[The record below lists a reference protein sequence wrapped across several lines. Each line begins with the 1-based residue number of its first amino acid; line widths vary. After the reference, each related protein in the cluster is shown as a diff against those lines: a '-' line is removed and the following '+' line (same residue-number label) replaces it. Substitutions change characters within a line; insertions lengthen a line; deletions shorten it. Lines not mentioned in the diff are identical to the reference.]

1 MEQLCYLKDIISDT
15 EKRLSLIKENKEN
28 LDSKLI
34 ELDELRKNCFS
45 HFKFQKDL
53 IFKDILKK
61 YKNKKQLLEFLNSL
75 FDRID
80 ITIFDVNIDLNNINF
95 TIFDNQIENI
105 KKDIC
110 FYNSEKKIK
119 LKELEMVKKYLNGL
133 SVYKQF
139 KRDFTNSVF
148 DQYYTKNRNKI
159 FKNIGNTSFI
169 KQYINDKY
177 YKLKFSRCLLKDEF
191 QYKEYQKEE
200 ECIKNSLIELELN
213 IIEQQNLLDNLN
225 TAKERLV
232 NLKNEDFF
240 IKELNSFFIENFDIE
255 HAKSINNKKF
265 NKYYFNYK
273 VICFIVNNLKNEILL
288 LDNFY
293 NKKWKFFKKIRC
305 FQYTQKYKSF
315 EFKKDEIESEI
326 IQYIENLYNQ
336 YKICKKI
343 ININLDIIDQVH
355 INNEQDFLLF
365 LHDEFQL
372 NVHNSFNIKN
382 NEKEDF
388 INIFK
393 NNIMHF
399 NYIKL

>member
-34 ELDELRKNCFS
+34 ELYELRKNCCS
-45 HFKFQKDL
+45 HFQFQKDL

-61 YKNKKQLLEFLNSL
+61 YKNKKQLLDFLNSL
-75 FDRID
+75 FERID
-80 ITIFDVNIDLNNINF
+80 VIIFDVNVDLNNINF

-159 FKNIGNTSFI
+159 LKNLGNTSFI

-225 TAKERLV
+225 RAKKKLV

-255 HAKSINNKKF
+255 HAKLINNKKF

-273 VICFIVNNLKNEILL
+273 VISLILNNLKNEILL

-315 EFKKDEIESEI
+315 EFKKDQIESEI

-372 NVHNSFNIKN
+372 NVHDSFNIKN

-399 NYIKL
+399 NYIKF

>member
-34 ELDELRKNCFS
+34 ELYELRKNCCS
-45 HFKFQKDL
+45 HFQFQKDL

-61 YKNKKQLLEFLNSL
+61 YKNKKQLLDFLNSL
-75 FDRID
+75 FERID
-80 ITIFDVNIDLNNINF
+80 VIIFDVNVDLNNINF

-133 SVYKQF
+133 SVYKKF

-148 DQYYTKNRNKI
+148 DQYYTKNRNK
-159 FKNIGNTSFI
+159 KLRNLGNTSFI

-225 TAKERLV
+225 RAKKKLV

-255 HAKSINNKKF
+255 HAKLINNKKF

-273 VICFIVNNLKNEILL
+273 VISLILNNLKNEILL

-293 NKKWKFFKKIRC
+293 NKKWNFFKKIRC

-315 EFKKDEIESEI
+315 EFKKDQIESEI

-372 NVHNSFNIKN
+372 NVHDSFNIKN

-399 NYIKL
+399 NYIKF